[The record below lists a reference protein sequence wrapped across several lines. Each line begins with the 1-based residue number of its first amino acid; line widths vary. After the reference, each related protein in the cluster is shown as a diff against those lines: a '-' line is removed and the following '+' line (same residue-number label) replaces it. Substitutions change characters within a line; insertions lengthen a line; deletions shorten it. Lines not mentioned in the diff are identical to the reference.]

1 MSLDYSDNCLDIDT
15 IFLNTLRWLVPNLVI
30 WSKLL
35 VIDKLNLN
43 NKQLQHRLNCES
55 IKTEHFD
62 EVYYT

>member
-1 MSLDYSDNCLDIDT
+1 MSLDYSDNYLDIDT

-55 IKTEHFD
+55 IKAEHFD